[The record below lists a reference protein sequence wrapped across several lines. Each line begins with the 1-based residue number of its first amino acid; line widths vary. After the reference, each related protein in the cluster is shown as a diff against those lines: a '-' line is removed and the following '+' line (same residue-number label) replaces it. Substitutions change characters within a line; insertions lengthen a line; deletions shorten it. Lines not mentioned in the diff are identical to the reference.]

1 MKFNKVTA
9 VWFSPT
15 GNTRKVVQTVADT
28 LAAALQLPRADVD
41 LTLPAGRGE
50 AHSFGPEDLVV
61 FGTPTY
67 AGRIPNKMQ
76 PTFAAQF
83 HGEGTAAVA
92 LALYGNRSFQDALS
106 ELNDLLRENG
116 FVTVGGASVVSE
128 HVFSDKLAQG
138 RPNADDLAALTDFAQ
153 QLAERLK
160 TSDVL
165 TPVAVPGNDPVGPY
179 YTPLGVDGQPAKF
192 LKATPKTTDA
202 WASASSARP
211 ASRSAPSTPNTLT
224 TLPSSPTWPCWRRT
238 TRHGR
243 KTVFICKQ
251 RFSGTCILQV
261 PFLHKLMDLAVLR
274 CGCEDDS
281 IWISYRAI
289 PR

>member
-106 ELNDLLRENG
+106 ELNGLLRENG

-153 QLAERLK
+153 QLAEQLK

-202 WASASSARP
+202 CTDCGKCAAVCPMGSIPADAPRTVTGICIKCQACIKVCPQHAKYFDDAAFLSHVAMLEKNYPARQE
-211 ASRSAPSTPNTLT
+211 NGFYL
-224 TLPSSPTWPCWRRT
+224 
-238 TRHGR
+238 
-243 KTVFICKQ
+243 
-251 RFSGTCILQV
+251 
-261 PFLHKLMDLAVLR
+261 
-274 CGCEDDS
+274 
-281 IWISYRAI
+281 
-289 PR
+289 

>member
-106 ELNDLLRENG
+106 ELNGLLRENG

-179 YTPLGVDGQPAKF
+179 YTPLGVDGPARQVF
-192 LKATPKTTDA
+192 EGHPQDHRRLH
-202 WASASSARP
+202 RL
-211 ASRSAPSTPNTLT
+211 RQMRRR
-224 TLPSSPTWPCWRRT
+224 LPHGQHPGRCSPHRDG
-238 TRHGR
+238 H
-243 KTVFICKQ
+243 
-251 RFSGTCILQV
+251 LHQV
-261 PFLHKLMDLAVLR
+261 PSLHQGLPPARQIL
-274 CGCEDDS
+274 
-281 IWISYRAI
+281 
-289 PR
+289 

>member
-28 LAAALQLPRADVD
+28 LAAELGLPRADVD

-76 PTFAAQF
+76 PTFATQF

-92 LALYGNRSFQDALS
+92 LALYGNRSVQDSLS
-106 ELNDLLRENG
+106 ELSILLRENG
-116 FVTVGGASVVSE
+116 FVTVGGASIVSE

-138 RPNADDLAALTDFAQ
+138 RPNAEDLAAIQSFAQ
-153 QLAERLK
+153 QLAEKLK
-160 TSDVL
+160 ASAELV
-165 TPVAVPGNDPVGPY
+165 PVTVPGNDPVGPY

-202 WASASSARP
+202 CTNCGQCAAVCPMGSIPADAPRTVTGICIKCQACIKVCPQHAKFFDDAAFLSHVSMLEKNYTARKE
-211 ASRSAPSTPNTLT
+211 NEYYL
-224 TLPSSPTWPCWRRT
+224 
-238 TRHGR
+238 
-243 KTVFICKQ
+243 
-251 RFSGTCILQV
+251 
-261 PFLHKLMDLAVLR
+261 
-274 CGCEDDS
+274 
-281 IWISYRAI
+281 
-289 PR
+289 

>member
-106 ELNDLLRENG
+106 ELNGLLRENG

-153 QLAERLK
+153 QLA
-160 TSDVL
+160 
-165 TPVAVPGNDPVGPY
+165 
-179 YTPLGVDGQPAKF
+179 
-192 LKATPKTTDA
+192 
-202 WASASSARP
+202 
-211 ASRSAPSTPNTLT
+211 
-224 TLPSSPTWPCWRRT
+224 
-238 TRHGR
+238 
-243 KTVFICKQ
+243 
-251 RFSGTCILQV
+251 
-261 PFLHKLMDLAVLR
+261 
-274 CGCEDDS
+274 
-281 IWISYRAI
+281 
-289 PR
+289 